1 MKNKKIQKKNIYIFE
16 NVYIYIYLQLYFIKN
31 YHLKKIFLD

>member
-16 NVYIYIYLQLYFIKN
+16 NVYIYIYIYSYII
-31 YHLKKIFLD
+31 YI